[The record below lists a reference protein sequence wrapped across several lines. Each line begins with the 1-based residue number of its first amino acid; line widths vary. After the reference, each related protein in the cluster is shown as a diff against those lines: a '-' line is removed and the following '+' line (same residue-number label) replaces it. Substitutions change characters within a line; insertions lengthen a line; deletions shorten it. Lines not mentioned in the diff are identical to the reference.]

1 MAERRRINFVGEPRE
16 LIPVNQNPQPI
27 RTMVDYMRDLHRRMN
42 HPINRDN
49 HNTIISYQNNHHR
62 TVLVNHPLSRNP
74 RGRPGQTGT
83 PATSRSHSL
92 NR

>member
-1 MAERRRINFVGEPRE
+1 MADRIQFVGEPRE
-16 LIPVNQNPQPI
+16 LIPVNRNQQF
-27 RTMVDYMRDLHRRMN
+27 RTVTDYMRDLQRRIN

-49 HNTIISYQNNHHR
+49 HNTVISYQNNHHR
-62 TVLVNHPLSRNP
+62 TVLVNHPLSRHP

-83 PATSRSHSL
+83 PATSRSSSVGS